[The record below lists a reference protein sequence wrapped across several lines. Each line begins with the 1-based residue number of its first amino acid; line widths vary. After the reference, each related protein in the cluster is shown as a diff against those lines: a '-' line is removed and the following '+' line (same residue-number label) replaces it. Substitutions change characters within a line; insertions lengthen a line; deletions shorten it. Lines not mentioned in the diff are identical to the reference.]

1 MAVRLLTDRAGVS
14 FVQREGDV
22 VELSPE
28 IESQL
33 VAAGQAEAVDN
44 NPADDAPADSADQFQ
59 TKRQRNRRR

>member
-44 NPADDAPADSADQFQ
+44 NLADNAEADSADQFQ

>member
-44 NPADDAPADSADQFQ
+44 NPADDASADSADQFQ